1 MTAIVGQWLVW
12 ISTTNRSLL
21 VDLAENLL
29 RISNYSVLP
38 LLHRLDISLNQSD
51 DTANNGDAGSCRMDT
66 RRGHIYRLLYEMS
79 DERFFEGNKR
89 IYESVSRELRLHAVP
104 ILAALLEEENDIDSR
119 ENIVRLLANVG
130 GRLAVSAISIAL
142 TGEDRER
149 RSRQEL
155 LSTYYLAPSKR
166 QSEQAEL
173 MLEDAV
179 AESKRTMR
187 VLQGVNLLVFLAGI
201 AVIGVGLAA
210 ALLGDETASRVIGIL
225 AASGSL
231 GGLLFQKM
239 VQIETVF
246 TSFVWELNLCST
258 YIQSLYIASGE
269 LSDHAVAKTVER
281 IERAA
286 EQAVRLMIYADEDG

>member
-1 MTAIVGQWLVW
+1 
-12 ISTTNRSLL
+12 
-21 VDLAENLL
+21 
-29 RISNYSVLP
+29 
-38 LLHRLDISLNQSD
+38 
-51 DTANNGDAGSCRMDT
+51 
-66 RRGHIYRLLYEMS
+66 
-79 DERFFEGNKR
+79 
-89 IYESVSRELRLHAVP
+89 
-104 ILAALLEEENDIDSR
+104 LEEENDIDSR

-130 GRLAVSAISIAL
+130 GRLAVSAIGIAL

-149 RSRQEL
+149 RSRQDL

-187 VLQGVNLLVFLAGI
+187 VLQGVNLLVFLSGI

-231 GGLLFQKM
+231 GGLLFQLTHNPLERIQKSVSKM